1 MAKISDLQEKLA
13 LKKDDE
19 IGTVKSAAQKEMKTF
34 SSLLKNTCKN
44 AFAPKKI
51 QAAVK
56 RVALKE
62 DRSKSL
68 IIFGLPETEENLDA
82 QVSGILLD
90 HLKEKL
96 KILSC
101 KRVGKDKTTS
111 ERVRPVK
118 FTLSSSYQAR
128 TILSKTKLLGHVE
141 GFSSVYI
148 TPDRSAADRIAYKK
162 VVDQLLIKKTAEP
175 DKVRVIRNFRV
186 VSSEKEP

>member
-101 KRVGKDKTTS
+101 KRVGKDTS

-118 FTLSSSYQAR
+118 FTLSSSDQAH
-128 TILSKTKLLGHVE
+128 TILSKTKLLRHVE
-141 GFSSVYI
+141 GFSCSNHS
-148 TPDRSAADRIAYKK
+148 PLACSSARR
-162 VVDQLLIKKTAEP
+162 
-175 DKVRVIRNFRV
+175 RVARRHMAM
-186 VSSEKEP
+186 

>member
-1 MAKISDLQEKLA
+1 MEKISDLQEKLA

-68 IIFGLPETEENLDA
+68 IIFGLPETEEKLDA

-101 KRVGKDKTTS
+101 KRVGKDTS

-118 FTLSSSYQAR
+118 FTLSSSDQAR
-128 TILSKTKLLGHVE
+128 TILSKTKLLRHVAQ
-141 GFSSVYI
+141 STLLLI
-148 TPDRSAADRIAYKK
+148 
-162 VVDQLLIKKTAEP
+162 DQLQAE
-175 DKVRVIRNFRV
+175 
-186 VSSEKEP
+186 